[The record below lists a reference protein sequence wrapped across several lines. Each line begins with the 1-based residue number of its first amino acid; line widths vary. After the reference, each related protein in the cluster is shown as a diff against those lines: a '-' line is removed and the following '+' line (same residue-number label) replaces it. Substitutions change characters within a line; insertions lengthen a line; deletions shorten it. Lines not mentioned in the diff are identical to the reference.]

1 MKYEPKRNYLYP
13 VLRPYSDDYSSEE
26 LGIEVTTEPVE
37 EHVRISVKFD
47 VGEPSIRNQIADGN
61 ARCVAML
68 YCRDTLH
75 REMLRAGKGRF
86 EITENVQSRYLVN
99 DVEIHPAVVAV
110 NGINHPT
117 KTAHPEYGGAAVQV
131 GKFQPLATAQTWRF
145 SVNADQRA
153 AKGIFNL
160 APDDTMRPDVFDVE
174 INSAARYITI
184 KADPD
189 TLRQFMNIRRNEL
202 LTLPSVYMNALVEAL
217 AYIKINR
224 LESGGGGDV
233 HSAGWVNC
241 ILSNLQDDRIS
252 VGDVDNSGSHSLM
265 YAAQMLL
272 AKPFGDMI
280 RFELDR
286 IDDDPYSS
294 EADSE

>member
-26 LGIEVTTEPVE
+26 LGVEVTTEPFE
-37 EHVRISVKFD
+37 GHIRIGVNFSVS
-47 VGEPSIRNQIADGN
+47 EPSIQKQIDDGN

-75 REMLRAGKGRF
+75 REMLRAGKGQFALRKD
-86 EITENVQSRYLVN
+86 VQARYLVN

-110 NGINHPT
+110 NGINHTT

-160 APDDTMRPDVFDVE
+160 AVDDDMPPDMFDIAMDPAE
-174 INSAARYITI
+174 RYIII
-184 KADPD
+184 KANEV
-189 TLRQFMNIRRNEL
+189 TLAEFGNIRRNEI

-217 AYIKINR
+217 SYIKYTY
-224 LESGGGGDV
+224 EDGDDV
-233 HSAGWVNC
+233 SSAGWVNC
-241 ILSNLQDDRIS
+241 IRDNLNKHNIRLGGADDS
-252 VGDVDNSGSHSLM
+252 SHSLI

-272 AKPFGDMI
+272 DKPFGDMI
-280 RFELDR
+280 RLELERVDN
-286 IDDDPYSS
+286 DSYGA
-294 EADSE
+294 EADN

>member
-26 LGIEVTTEPVE
+26 LGIEVTTEPVDG
-37 EHVRISVKFD
+37 HVRIGVNFSVS
-47 VGEPSIRNQIADGN
+47 EPSIRKQIDDGN

-75 REMLRAGKGRF
+75 RETLRADKRQF
-86 EITENVQSRYLVN
+86 ALRKEVPSRYLVN

-117 KTAHPEYGGAAVQV
+117 KTAHPEYGGAAVAV
-131 GKFQPLATAQTWRF
+131 DKFQPLATAQTWRF
-145 SVNADQRA
+145 SVNADKRA

-160 APDDTMRPDVFDVE
+160 AVDDDIRPDMFDVE
-174 INSAARYITI
+174 IDSAARYITI
-184 KADPD
+184 KADTD
-189 TLRQFMNIRRNEL
+189 TLKQFMNIRRNEL

-217 AYIKINR
+217 SYIKVNN
-224 LESGGGGDV
+224 LESGGDV

-241 ILSNLQDDRIS
+241 ILSNLQDDSIS
-252 VGDVDNSGSHSLM
+252 VGNAENAGSHSLM

-272 AKPFGDMI
+272 SKPFGDMI

-286 IDDDPYSS
+286 IDDDPHGL

>member
-13 VLRPYSDDYSSEE
+13 VLRPYSDDYATEE
-26 LGIEVTTEPVE
+26 LGIKVTTEPVE
-37 EHVRISVKFD
+37 GNVRIGVMFD
-47 VGEPSIRNQIADGN
+47 VGEPSIRNQIAAGN

-75 REMLRAGKGRF
+75 RETLRAGKGRF
-86 EITENVQSRYLVN
+86 ELQKEIPSRYLVN

-117 KTAHPEYGGAAVQV
+117 KTAHPEYGGGAVQV

-189 TLRQFMNIRRNEL
+189 TLKQFMNIRRNEL

-217 AYIKINR
+217 AYIKINN

-241 ILSNLQDDRIS
+241 ILSNLQDDSIS
-252 VGDVDNSGSHSLM
+252 VGDVDNAGSHSLM

-280 RFELDR
+280 RFELYR